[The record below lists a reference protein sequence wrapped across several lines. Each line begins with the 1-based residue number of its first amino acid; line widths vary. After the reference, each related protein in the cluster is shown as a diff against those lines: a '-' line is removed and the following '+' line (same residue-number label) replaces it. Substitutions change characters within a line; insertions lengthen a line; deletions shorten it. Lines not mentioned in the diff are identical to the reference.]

1 MRTRIKL
8 FIVTIFLI
16 VGIGQVFGQ
25 ESSFPQISGWKINLN
40 DQVYDANNLWDIIDG
55 AADLFLEYAFI
66 NLHTAYYV
74 NADSL
79 EIKVEI
85 YRHNTPLDA
94 FGIYSQ
100 ERDPKYNFIK
110 IGVQGYMQPGVLN
123 FLTGCYYIKMSS
135 YKQGDEAKKALL
147 LIAKRIEEQ
156 LAQKNSLPEIFQ
168 FFPKEEKL
176 TNTEQYIASNF
187 LGYSFLKSV
196 TTALYKFENNTPFKL
211 FVIEAESSVK
221 AKLILEEYLNKLTK
235 ENIIVVSKDYYEL
248 NDVNSGQ
255 ISIALQNKYLYGIV
269 NCPNKNI
276 RIDLMQKF
284 KTILPQ

>member
-1 MRTRIKL
+1 MKTRIKL
-8 FIVTIFLI
+8 FIVTILLI

-25 ESSFPQISGWKINLN
+25 ESPFPPISGWKINLN
-40 DQVYDANNLWDIIDG
+40 DQVYDSNNLWDIIDG

-110 IGVQGYMQPGVLN
+110 IGAQGYLQTGVLN
-123 FLTGCYYIKMSS
+123 FLTGCYYIKLSS

-147 LIAKRIEEQ
+147 LIAKRIEEH
-156 LAQKNSLPEIFQ
+156 LAQKNTLPEIFQ
-168 FFPKEEKL
+168 YFPKEGKL
-176 TNTEQYIASNF
+176 NNTEQYIASNF

-196 TTALYKFENNTPFKL
+196 STALYKFENNTPFKL

-221 AKLILEEYLNKLTK
+221 AKIILEEYLNKLPK
-235 ENIIVVSKDYYEL
+235 ENIIVISKDDYDL
-248 NDVNSGQ
+248 KDVNSGQ
-255 ISIALQNKYLYGIV
+255 ISTALQNKYLYGIV

-284 KTILPQ
+284 KTLLTK

>member
-1 MRTRIKL
+1 MRTRIKI

-25 ESSFPQISGWKINLN
+25 ESPFPQISGWKINLN
-40 DQVYDANNLWDIIDG
+40 DQVYDSNNLWDIIDG

-85 YRHNTPLDA
+85 YRHNTSLDA

-100 ERDPKYNFIK
+100 ERDPKYNYIK
-110 IGVQGYMQPGVLN
+110 IGSQGYLQSGILN

-135 YKQGDEAKKALL
+135 YKQGEEAKKALL

-156 LAQKNSLPEIFQ
+156 
-168 FFPKEEKL
+168 FPKEDRL
-176 TNTEQYIASNF
+176 INTEQYIASNF

-196 TTALYKFENNTPFKL
+196 STALYKFENNTPFKV

-221 AKLILEEYLNKLTK
+221 AKLILEEYFNKLTK
-235 ENIIVVSKDYYEL
+235 ENILVVSKDYYEL

-255 ISIALQNKYLYGIV
+255 ISITLQNKYLYGIV

-276 RIDLMQKF
+276 RNDLLQKF
-284 KTILPQ
+284 KTILPK